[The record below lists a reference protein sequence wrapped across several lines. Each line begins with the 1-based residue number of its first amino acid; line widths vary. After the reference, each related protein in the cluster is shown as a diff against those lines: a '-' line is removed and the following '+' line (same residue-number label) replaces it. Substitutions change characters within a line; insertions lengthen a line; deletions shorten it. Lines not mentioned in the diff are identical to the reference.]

1 MSWTDGRLID
11 ERRGILEGEGSHQK
25 IRQESDFPATP
36 VPKTYLQVPGVDAAD
51 PTYYGQAVLKQ
62 PVWIWTIPTYL
73 YIGGVAGAS
82 ATLGAVAHAVDG
94 RQLHKLVTRCRW
106 TATAGALLST
116 VCLLHDLGRPVRFL
130 YMLRVFRPTSP
141 MSVGSWVLTGF
152 GGAAAGSSILAGP
165 LGTFAGAVAGL
176 LGMPLASYTSVLLSH
191 TAVPLWQESRR
202 TMPFLFIG
210 SAISAAAAMLEFGRF
225 SDREKRVIT
234 VFAVAGSVMELAGVA
249 ALEREAGRVEQVIKP
264 LREGATGAL
273 WTAAKILSAT
283 SLVLSLVPRKS
294 RKVRVLSG
302 VVGTLASLAIRF
314 AIFHAGKR
322 SAADPRATFH
332 LQRADTHQNLTDG
345 ERN

>member
-1 MSWTDGRLID
+1 VSWTDGRLID

-25 IRQESDFPATP
+25 IRQSSDFPATP
-36 VPKTYLQVPGVDAAD
+36 TPDTYRHVPGVDAAD
-51 PTYYGQAVLKQ
+51 PTYYGQAILKQ

-82 ATLGAVAHAVDG
+82 ATLGAAAHAMEG
-94 RQLHKLVTRCRW
+94 RKLHKLVTHCRW
-106 TATAGALLST
+106 TATVGAVLST
-116 VCLLHDLGRPVRFL
+116 ACLIHDLGRPMRFL
-130 YMLRVFRPTSP
+130 YMLRVFRPSSP

-152 GGAAAGSSILAGP
+152 GGAAAGSAVLPGA
-165 LGTFAGAVAGL
+165 LGTFAGGVAGL

-210 SAISAAAAMLEFGRF
+210 SAISAAAALLEFGHF
-225 SDREKRVIT
+225 SHREERVIT
-234 VFAVAGSVMELAGVA
+234 AFAVAGSLMELAGVA
-249 ALEREAGRVEQVIKP
+249 ALEHEAARVEQVAKP

-273 WTAAKILSAT
+273 WTTAKVLSAA
-283 SLVLSLVPRKS
+283 SLVLALVPGKS

-302 VVGTLASLAIRF
+302 IAGTLASLAVRF

-332 LQRADTHQNLTDG
+332 LQRADIGQ
-345 ERN
+345 